1 MMASQEVKPAKKDK
15 TPTALIS
22 YNFYRQGKNIEE
34 ITKER
39 GLVVGTIQ
47 GHLCQFVENGEL
59 EVSELLPTLK
69 LNRIIDEYH
78 SGKATSNEIKES
90 IGPSPDDTPHALLGM
105 VSEFRVGDP
114 GVSAPSTGDAGLA
127 DRSTR
132 NQSELFMGALALA
145 VALAIFTGF
154 VKVWSRR
161 QAQQ

>member
-1 MMASQEVKPAKKDK
+1 
-15 TPTALIS
+15 
-22 YNFYRQGKNIEE
+22 
-34 ITKER
+34 
-39 GLVVGTIQ
+39 
-47 GHLCQFVENGEL
+47 
-59 EVSELLPTLK
+59 
-69 LNRIIDEYH
+69 
-78 SGKATSNEIKES
+78 
-90 IGPSPDDTPHALLGM
+90 M

-132 NQSELFMGALALA
+132 NQSELLMGALALA